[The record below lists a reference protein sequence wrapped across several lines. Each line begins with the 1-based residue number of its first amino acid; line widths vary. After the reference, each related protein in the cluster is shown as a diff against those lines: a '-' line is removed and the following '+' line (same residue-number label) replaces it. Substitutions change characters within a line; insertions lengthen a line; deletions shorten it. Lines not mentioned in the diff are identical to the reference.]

1 MQLVY
6 GLLTNEL
13 TQNLESVRPA
23 SSAIA
28 AAISPKD
35 GSDATVS
42 KAELDAICA
51 RVSRIPNESAG
62 AAARA
67 SVGGITAGAADSRTP
82 ATSAPA
88 PSNPYE
94 LYSELQRSSEFRLDF
109 GPGIGSDPQ
118 PQPQSKSS
126 SSTAAPSTKQK
137 APATTGASAS
147 GPATTPLKSSS
158 TTVVAK
164 PITVGE
170 GMRVSFTGGESQ
182 LQPTAPATT
191 VIPNAWST
199 PRQIASTATNS
210 SLPNNSVHI
219 QEVRERV
226 LYCTL
231 QHCCTCEKISP
242 LVKFVFFREIR
253 ITKCTYKRL

>member
-1 MQLVY
+1 MNHCISFHFFPFEMQLVY

-147 GPATTPLKSSS
+147 ASGQATTPLKSSS
-158 TTVVAK
+158 TIVVAK

-199 PRQIASTATNS
+199 PRQISSTATNS

-226 LYCTL
+226 LYSTL
-231 QHCCTCEKISP
+231 RCNTVAP
-242 LVKFVFFREIR
+242 A
-253 ITKCTYKRL
+253 KRFLRS